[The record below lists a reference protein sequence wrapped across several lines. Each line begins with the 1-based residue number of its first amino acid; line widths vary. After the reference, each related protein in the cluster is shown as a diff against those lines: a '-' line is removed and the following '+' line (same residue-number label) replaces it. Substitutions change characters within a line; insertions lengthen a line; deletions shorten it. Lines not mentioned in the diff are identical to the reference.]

1 MYRTTLK
8 SPTFF
13 HVSPPLPEEYPAFRI
28 KLVSVSSFVHP
39 CSRATSGRYVA
50 EYRLAWWVKDMRRP
64 WVPRVQSSGVEQGV
78 KAVRRVTDTERCGSS
93 GLCMGGKRVSSY
105 ALFNVCTGRGVWWLA
120 FFYFVLSTSCDGRR
134 KEESG
139 VHTQSKRNSSTRSP
153 TQPHQRYQYNLS
165 NSYFPSSHSP
175 YST

>member
-1 MYRTTLK
+1 MAKMQFPPCSIRYPSPHRNSYPLLRRSTHPFHPLYSSHPQLSFAPIYRTTLK

-13 HVSPPLPEEYPAFRI
+13 HDSPPLPEEYPAFRI

-105 ALFNVCTGRGVWWLA
+105 ALFNVGT
-120 FFYFVLSTSCDGRR
+120 RR
-134 KEESG
+134 K
-139 VHTQSKRNSSTRSP
+139 V
-153 TQPHQRYQYNLS
+153 
-165 NSYFPSSHSP
+165 
-175 YST
+175 